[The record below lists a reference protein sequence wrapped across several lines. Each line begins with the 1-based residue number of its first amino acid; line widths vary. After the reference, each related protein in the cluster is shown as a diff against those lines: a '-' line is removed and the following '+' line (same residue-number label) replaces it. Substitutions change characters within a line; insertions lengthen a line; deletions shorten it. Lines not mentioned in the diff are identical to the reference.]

1 MSPDHAN
8 DFDLLTST
16 LDAVC
21 EGDLA
26 AARDLTLELATLC
39 REAGDAD
46 DAPARDRVAER
57 IASMPTA
64 ALAWV
69 LRYSTARFHLLNK
82 AEQLSIARINRER
95 ERRASPEDPRA
106 ESILDAVKT
115 LRDRGVDR
123 EGALDLLSRI
133 EVMPTFTA
141 HPTETRR
148 RAIMHKQ
155 REIAGSV
162 QRLRRTDPT
171 PPERD
176 EIESELRRV
185 IALLL
190 VTDDVRTKRLGVLD
204 EVRNGLFYL
213 TDAVWEALP
222 RLAADIEDAVGAI
235 YGPGPVPPL
244 TPLKYRTWIGG
255 DRDGNPKV
263 TAEVTRQALGLM
275 REAVAA
281 RLADDLLALR
291 HDLSVSTRRAPIPA
305 SFVETVEAAG
315 AEGIDDESFV
325 QHARFEPL
333 RVRAMQIRARLLRG
347 EAYTAAGLLSDLDE
361 MDAVLRTIGLT
372 EVASRGRL
380 AALRLRVRAF
390 GLHLATLDIRQ
401 HSRVHEAAAAELL
414 RLSGVAPDYACL
426 DEEAKV
432 ALLSREL
439 TSPRPLVGAGGSLS
453 PETREVLDVLAVVR
467 DAVSREPHAVRS
479 YIISMTDS
487 VSDLLE
493 VLLLMKEAGLFRV
506 SAGGG
511 AESDLDVVPLF
522 ETIDDLERAPALLA
536 QMFTSEAYRA
546 QLDAR
551 ARDNTPAEQGPFQEI
566 MLGYSDS
573 NKDGGF
579 LMANAALHKAQREIA
594 NTCNEHGVAFRLFH
608 GRGGTVGR
616 GGGRANRAILSA
628 PPASANGR
636 IRFTEQGEV
645 ISFRYAMPEIAR
657 RHLEQIVHA
666 VLLSTERAGDAKPHP
681 GEELL
686 SEIAEHAKRAYRQL
700 IDDPGFWPW
709 FAAATPVRHIGGL
722 PIASRPVSRGGGS
735 LQFGSIRAI
744 PWGFSWIQT
753 RYLAPGWFGLG
764 SGAGALDDA
773 RLDAWRDAYET
784 WSAMRTIIDNAQQ
797 EMARARL
804 PIAARYAARAEQEA
818 EFHARIAGEFARAR
832 DAVLRITGQQRLLDN
847 VPVIQ
852 DAIEARNP
860 WTDVLNLIQIELLA
874 RADRAGSDEER
885 AALTPVILASLNAL
899 AAAMQSTG

>member
-1 MSPDHAN
+1 MPPHHAN
-8 DFDLLTST
+8 DFALLTST

-21 EGDLA
+21 EGEFARARDTTLALA
-26 AARDLTLELATLC
+26 ALC
-39 REAGDAD
+39 RDAGDAD
-46 DAPARDRVAER
+46 EHPDRDEVARRVA
-57 IASMPTA
+57 ALPTDE
-64 ALAWV
+64 LTWV

-95 ERRASPEDPRA
+95 ERGASPESPRA
-106 ESILDAVKT
+106 ESILDAVRT
-115 LRDRGVDR
+115 LKERGVTR
-123 EGALDLLSRI
+123 EDALDLLARI

-155 REIAGSV
+155 RELAASV
-162 QRLRRTDPT
+162 QTLRRTDPT
-171 PPERD
+171 PPERAS
-176 EIESELRRV
+176 IESELRRV

-190 VTDDVRTKRLGVLD
+190 VTDDVRASRLGVLD

-235 YGPGPVPPL
+235 YGGGPIPPI
-244 TPLKYRTWIGG
+244 TPLRYRTWIGG

-263 TAEVTRQALGLM
+263 TADVTRQTLALM
-275 REAVAA
+275 RESIVAK
-281 RLADDLLALR
+281 LADELLSLR
-291 HDLSVSTRRAPIPA
+291 HELSVSTRRAPIPA
-305 SFVETVEAAG
+305 PFIETVERAG
-315 AEGIDDESFV
+315 GAGIDDESFV

-333 RVRAMQIRARLLRG
+333 RVRAMQIRARLLG
-347 EAYTAAGLLSDLDE
+347 HNGCTAAELACDLDE
-361 MDAVLRTIGLT
+361 MDAVLREIGLS

-401 HSRVHEAAAAELL
+401 HSRVHEGAVAELL
-414 RLSGVAPDYACL
+414 RLAGVERDFAGL
-426 DEEAKV
+426 DEDARIRTLSAE
-432 ALLSREL
+432 LLN
-439 TSPRPLVGAGGSLS
+439 PRPLLALGAALTD
-453 PETREVLDVLAVVR
+453 ETREALDVLRVVR
-467 DAVSREPHAVRS
+467 ETVAREPLAVQS
-479 YIISMTDS
+479 YIVSMTDS

-493 VLLLMKEAGLFRV
+493 VLVLMKETGLLRP
-506 SAGGG
+506 GDDGP
-511 AESDLDVVPLF
+511 ESDLDVVPLF
-522 ETIDDLERAPALLA
+522 ETIDDLQRAPALLA
-536 QMFTSEAYRA
+536 RMFTTPAYRA

-551 ARDNTPAEQGPFQEI
+551 ARVHAEHFQEI

-579 LMANAALHKAQREIA
+579 LMANAALHKSQREIA
-594 NTCNEHGVAFRLFH
+594 DTCNEHAVAFRLFH

-628 PPASANGR
+628 PPESCNGR

-666 VLLSTERAGDAKPHP
+666 VLLSTQRTPESGGAKPRDA
-681 GEELL
+681 ERLL
-686 SEIAEHAKRAYRQL
+686 GDVAQRAMHAYRQL

-709 FAAATPVRHIGGL
+709 FAAATPVRHIGAL
-722 PIASRPVSRGGGS
+722 PIASRPVSRGGS
-735 LQFGSIRAI
+735 LGFGSIRAI

-764 SGAGALDDA
+764 SGAEAAGPDEL
-773 RLDAWRDAYET
+773 REAYEN
-784 WSAMRTIIDNAQQ
+784 WPAMRAIIDNAQQ

-804 PIAARYAARAEQEA
+804 PIAARYAARAEGGDA
-818 EFHARIAGEFARAR
+818 FHARIAHEYANAR
-832 DAVLRITGQQRLLDN
+832 DAVLAITGQARLLDN

-852 DAIEARNP
+852 DAIAARNP
-860 WTDVLNLIQIELLA
+860 WTDVLNLVQIELLA
-874 RADRAGSDEER
+874 RADRATTDDER
-885 AALTPVILASLNAL
+885 ATLTPAILASLNAL